1 MNPFQRDAPI
11 FVSRALTLALSEPKG
26 EDVFPGIL
34 FAALG
39 FERLLKAILWSVN
52 PTYTLID
59 TSFKNSA
66 PAIYRERI
74 KQVGSKSR
82 DEVADKP
89 NTDVLSFRAAVL
101 RAGLFSKCVDGNRGT
116 LLKLSH
122 LRDVLA
128 HCDLSSLDQAD
139 AREFFLGS
147 IFPLVEEF
155 ANEGWIDLAKV
166 SGGKT
171 NQLSLIAVDNTP
183 DLEARV
189 ARRLAHHRKVYT
201 ARKPEE
207 LERLENLPTPP
218 HGYGTWY
225 DEMTCP
231 ACGKMASVKFEV
243 DFDVEDGHAVPI
255 GTFVDKLACPYCDL
269 SVSDYEELE
278 VLGVTLDAFTNED
291 F

>member
-1 MNPFQRDAPI
+1 MNPFKRDAPV
-11 FVSRALTLALSEPKG
+11 FLGRALASALSEPKG

-34 FAALG
+34 LAALG

-66 PAIYRERI
+66 PAIYREHI
-74 KQVGSKSR
+74 KQVGSKSQ

-89 NTDVLSFRAAVL
+89 NTDVLSFRVAVL

-122 LRDVLA
+122 LRDLLA
-128 HCDLSSLDQAD
+128 HCDLSNLNQED

-166 SGGKT
+166 SGGKA
-171 NQLSLIAVDNTP
+171 NQLSLIAVDHTP

-189 ARRLAHHRKVYT
+189 ARRLAHHRKVYA

-207 LERLENLPTPP
+207 LARLKNLPAPP
-218 HGYGTWY
+218 HRYGTWY
-225 DEMTCP
+225 DKMTCP
-231 ACGKMASVKFEV
+231 ACGNTASVKFEV
-243 DFDVEDGHAVPI
+243 DFDIEDGHAVPV
-255 GTFVDKLACPYCDL
+255 GMFVDKLACPFCDL
-269 SVSDYEELE
+269 SATDHEELE
-278 VLGVTLDAFTNED
+278 VLGVTLDTFTNEE